1 MLVVDEE
8 KVNKILKNKNINKSL
23 EYLEMKVGTPL
34 IKDNQLFYV
43 IGGNKNN
50 QLELKSMI
58 ATLKEIKTMNII
70 KKLNELTS
78 REDRWLFP
86 LSTLQKHNFK
96 LCKVDVLGNI
106 YDIKSF
112 EEFF

>member
-50 QLELKSMI
+50 QLK
-58 ATLKEIKTMNII
+58 TL
-70 KKLNELTS
+70 LVGSYAHSGAAAGFSHLTS
-78 REDRWLFP
+78 RYDVTVGDSSFAFRSVSPF
-86 LSTLQKHNFK
+86 LQVEQNK
-96 LCKVDVLGNI
+96 
-106 YDIKSF
+106 
-112 EEFF
+112 